1 MKKTVNY
8 KVRAESTAKNNEMN
22 YTYIE
27 FWAEDMNEKALKDYV
42 KIKFKTNLKRFVK
55 CQ

>member
-8 KVRAESTAKNNEMN
+8 KVRAESTAKNNENN

-27 FWAEDMNEKALKDYV
+27 FWAEDMNEKALKDFYDYLNRGEKQNV
-42 KIKFKTNLKRFVK
+42 GT
-55 CQ
+55 